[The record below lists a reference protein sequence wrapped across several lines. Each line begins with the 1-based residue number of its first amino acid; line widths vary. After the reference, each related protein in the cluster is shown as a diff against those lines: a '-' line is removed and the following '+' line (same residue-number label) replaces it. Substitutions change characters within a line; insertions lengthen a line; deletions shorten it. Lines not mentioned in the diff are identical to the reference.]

1 METYKARLVAKGYN
15 QKVGI
20 DYEETFS
27 PEAMLKSI
35 RILLSITAHY
45 DYEIWQM
52 DVKIAFLNGH
62 IQEEIFMD
70 QPKGFISH
78 GQESKVCKLMR
89 SIYGLKQASRSWN
102 ICFHEAIKSFGFSQ
116 NMDEPCVY
124 KKVSGSTITFLVL
137 YVDDILPIGNDVG
150 AMSSIK
156 VW

>member
-15 QKVGI
+15 QKAGI

-27 PEAMLKSI
+27 PVAMLKSI
-35 RILLSITAHY
+35 RILLSIVAHY
-45 DYEIWQM
+45 DYEIWHM

-89 SIYGLKQASRSWN
+89 SIYGLKQASRNWN
-102 ICFHEAIKSFGFSQ
+102 IHFDEAIKSFDFSQ

-124 KKVSGSTITFLVL
+124 KKG
-137 YVDDILPIGNDVG
+137 
-150 AMSSIK
+150 
-156 VW
+156 